1 MLYIKVNNNEIVKYP
16 YSIRELKTDNPNVS
30 FPVTLSTEL
39 LNSFGVYDVTE
50 VTSPT
55 YEYTKVISEINP
67 TLIDGVWTQTW
78 LVEDATTEEIEE
90 RTSEKWDEIRSTRNT
105 LLSESDWTQVSDSPL
120 NSSQEW
126 KDYRQS
132 LRDIT
137 NQSNPFEIT
146 WPTKP

>member
-1 MLYIKVNNNEIVKYP
+1 MLYVKINNNEIVKYP
-16 YSIRELKTDNPNVS
+16 YSIRELKMDNPNVS

-39 LNSFGVYDVTE
+39 LNSFGVYSVTE
-50 VTSPT
+50 VTPT
-55 YEYTKVISEINP
+55 SDYTKVVSEVNP

-78 LVEDATTEEIEE
+78 LVEDATEEELQEKI
-90 RTSEKWDEIRSTRNT
+90 SEKWEEVRTTRNK
-105 LLSESDWTQVSDSPL
+105 LLTDCDWTQVSDSPL
-120 NSSQEW
+120 NSSQDW

-137 NQSNPFEIT
+137 NQLNPFEIT

>member
-16 YSIRELKTDNPNVS
+16 YSIRELKMDNPNVS
-30 FPVTLSTEL
+30 FPVTISTEL
-39 LNSFGVYDVTE
+39 LNSFGVYIVTE